1 MKLKLLFT
9 IFLISAI
16 QIYSQDYPE
25 VTIKDINYQ
34 PDSLLLSLGAQNTEP
49 VPVLNGDTVI
59 VTGVLMNS
67 PYFNLNSADG
77 AMLAAGAPS
86 AFLQDT
92 SMTEWSGILMRYP
105 STPVPDAYANLDSG
119 YVVKVKGTVVEYF
132 TTTEFD
138 VISFEASD
146 VIDQMPRPK
155 PVVLTLDSLYETGTA
170 NPNYLAEKW
179 EGVYVEIRNVKTS
192 DPGVVG
198 SGTFR
203 IFDEN
208 GTSMIVYNKGYY
220 YRNSYTAPL
229 PGTSIDYVRGYI
241 ETRTSGS
248 TDYGWFLLDPVY
260 PEDIKIGEVSP
271 PNISDVQRNLVNV
284 GYGEDVTITAKV
296 VDADGTAA
304 VDSVTLNYNINGGDL
319 VTVPMTTSDS
329 IYSATIPAQN
339 DSSIVK
345 FYIRATDADNA
356 EVTNPSNVE
365 KNSYFYFVLNR
376 DITIYDV
383 QYSPFGSGYSAFNG
397 YEVMVEG
404 VVTADTTDIQG
415 DGSNIGP
422 QVYIQDGAGPWSAI
436 QVFGTDAYNLRRGEK
451 VKVTGIVE
459 ESFGVTRIGTL
470 DAGATI
476 EVLSSGNPL
485 PDPVVLSAADI
496 DSKSDGSLI
505 PESYEGVL
513 VKFENLTVIDANA
526 DGVNDGPDE
535 GSGGSRNFG
544 EVLITD
550 TSNVTMRM
558 ETQDGT
564 HSYHNFWD
572 ASLENAPN
580 KISTGDTFQSITGI
594 LFYSF
599 SNYKLDPRKDDDF
612 VGHVTTGVSDSK
624 SLPIEYNLSQN
635 YPNPFNP
642 STTIKYYLP
651 KDSNVKLKVYDI
663 LGREVANLV
672 NDRIKA
678 GEHTVNFNASNLAS
692 GIYIYRL
699 SSESFVQAKMM
710 MLIK

>member
-16 QIYSQDYPE
+16 QIFSQDYPE
-25 VTIKDINYQ
+25 VTIKDINFV
-34 PDSLLLSLGAQNTEP
+34 PGDSLLSYGASNSEP
-49 VPVLNGDTVI
+49 QPSYVGDTVI

-67 PYFNLNSADG
+67 PYFGTSPDSG

-86 AFLQDT
+86 SFLQDT
-92 SMTEWSGILMRYP
+92 AMTEWSGILIRYP

-119 YVVKVKGTVVEYF
+119 YIVKVKGTVVEYF

-138 VISFEASD
+138 VISFEAPD
-146 VIDQMPRPK
+146 VIGQMPRPK

-198 SGTFR
+198 GGTFR
-203 IFDEN
+203 IYDDN

-260 PEDIKIGEVSP
+260 PNDIKVGEISP
-271 PNISDVQRNLVNV
+271 PNISDVTRDKVNV
-284 GYGEDVTITAKV
+284 GYGDAVTISAII

-304 VDSVTLNYNINGGDL
+304 VDSVTLNYIINGGDL
-319 VTVPMTTSDS
+319 VTVPMTSTDS

-345 FYIRATDADNA
+345 YYIRATDLDNA

-365 KNSYFYFVLNR
+365 EDSYFYFVLNR
-376 DITIYDV
+376 DISIYDV

-397 YEVMVEG
+397 YEVSVEG
-404 VVTADTTDIQG
+404 VVTTDTTDIQG
-415 DGSNIGP
+415 DGANISA
-422 QVYIQDGAGPWSAI
+422 QVYIQDGAGPWRAI
-436 QVFGTDAYNLRRGEK
+436 QVFGTEAEKLRRGDM
-451 VKVTGIVE
+451 VKATGIVN
-459 ESFGVTRIGTL
+459 ESFGITRIGTL
-470 DAGATI
+470 DENAII

-485 PDPVVLSAADI
+485 PEPVVLSTVDI

-513 VKFENLTVIDANA
+513 VKFENLTVTDANA
-526 DGVNDGPDE
+526 DGLVDGPDE

-580 KISTGDTFQSITGI
+580 RISTGDTFESITGI

-612 VGHVTTGVSDSK
+612 VGHVTTGINDIEA
-624 SLPIEYNLSQN
+624 LPTKYELSQN

-651 KDSNVKLKVYDI
+651 KDSNVKFKVYDI

-672 NDRIKA
+672 NDRINA
-678 GEHTVNFNASNLAS
+678 GEHTVNFDASNLAS
-692 GIYIYRL
+692 GIYIYRINAG
-699 SSESFVQAKMM
+699 SFVQAKMM